1 MYEFT
6 TAYPNGLP
14 DEREYT
20 RPLLSLPEKVYT
32 PNISIDTEIAFITL
46 PVRRFYN
53 NFINI

>member
-14 DEREYT
+14 DEREHT
-20 RPLLSLPEKVYT
+20 RPWLPLPKKEYK
-32 PNISIDTEIAFITL
+32 PSISIETEIAFITL